1 MKKKLVSLLL
11 AIVLVCGILP
21 MAAAVSAE
29 KQLAAETLYELG
41 LFRGTGTNED
51 GTPVFD
57 LEKTPT
63 RNQAIIMLVR
73 LLGKEEEALAGTWE
87 LPFTDVAK
95 GSTAYPYIGYAYT
108 HGLTNGTSATTY
120 SGTNPIKANQY
131 IAFVLRALGYVSGE
145 DFKVSTAWELSDK
158 IGLTDGRYTAAGK
171 TFLRGDIALISAAA
185 LETKRKDSDSTLA
198 EKLIN
203 DGVFTRRQYADI
215 PELLESLE
223 PQEEIRDLYF
233 VIDGQRLREGWAWRG
248 QQGKHIVEPF
258 WKDGSPV
265 TDYDVVIENI
275 NDGRTTSRASKNA
288 DGSFTVDLKGDFTV
302 ISVYYVTSVETVIN
316 DAGEEETVI
325 GKTKTSLPF
334 QHERAYNG
342 LYFVQKGEAFFDG
355 DGLGDNFSDY
365 FVCEVMLDG
374 RQIDDYQVTVSDSA
388 PVEASIQPNG
398 TLLLRS
404 VRTGTGYVTITA
416 AGYSATYKV
425 YKF

>member
-1 MKKKLVSLLL
+1 MKKRVFSLLL
-11 AIVLVCGILP
+11 AILLVCGVMP
-21 MAAAVSAE
+21 AAAASAD

-41 LFRGTGTNED
+41 LFRGTGTNPD
-51 GTPVFD
+51 GTPILALDNV
-57 LEKTPT
+57 PT

-73 LLGKEEEALAGTWE
+73 LLGKEEEALAGAWE
-87 LPFTDVAK
+87 LPFTDVAP

-120 SGTNPIKANQY
+120 SGTNPIRANQY

-145 DFKVSTAWELSDK
+145 DFKVSNAWELSDR
-158 IGLTDGRYTAAGK
+158 IGLTDGRYTAGGQP
-171 TFLRGDIALISAAA
+171 FLRGDIALISAAA
-185 LETKRKDSDSTLA
+185 LDMELKDSDETLA
-198 EKLIN
+198 DKLIRE
-203 DGVFTRRQYADI
+203 GVFTKRQYADI
-215 PELLESLE
+215 PDMMESLE
-223 PQEEIRDLYF
+223 PQEETFRDLYF
-233 VIDGQRLREGWAWRG
+233 IIDGQRLREGWPYSG

-275 NDGRTTSRASKNA
+275 NDGRTMSRVSKNA
-288 DGSFTVDLKGDFTV
+288 DGTFTVDLRGDSTV
-302 ISVYYVTSVETVIN
+302 ISVFYVTSVETIIN
-316 DAGEEETVI
+316 DDGEEETVI
-325 GKTKTSLPF
+325 SKTKTSLPF
-334 QHERAYNG
+334 QQDKTYSG
-342 LYFVQKGEAFFDG
+342 LYFVQKGEPFFHG

-374 RQIDDYQVTVSDSA
+374 RQIDDYQVTVSDGA

-416 AGYSATYKV
+416 GGLSATYRV